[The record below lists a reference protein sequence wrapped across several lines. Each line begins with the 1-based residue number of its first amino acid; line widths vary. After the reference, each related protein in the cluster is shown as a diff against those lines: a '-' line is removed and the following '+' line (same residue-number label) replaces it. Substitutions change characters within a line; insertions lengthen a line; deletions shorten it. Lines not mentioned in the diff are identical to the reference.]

1 MPQNTMLTGMAG
13 KTKAPTT
20 WVRAI
25 WVAHTGFEPVISALR
40 GRRPGPLDECALPS
54 ISVSGFC
61 IVLQASR
68 ACQAIFSDVWPFI
81 CAMPGPSAGRG
92 GPMDSERVVERAPVA
107 IDPGNFSDAEREQRG
122 IKRLPETLD
131 SALDALQADSVLM
144 EALGPALA
152 PAYLAVKR
160 LESSFFADTLPEEE
174 TRQHFYKY

>member
-1 MPQNTMLTGMAG
+1 
-13 KTKAPTT
+13 
-20 WVRAI
+20 
-25 WVAHTGFEPVISALR
+25 
-40 GRRPGPLDECALPS
+40 
-54 ISVSGFC
+54 
-61 IVLQASR
+61 
-68 ACQAIFSDVWPFI
+68 
-81 CAMPGPSAGRG
+81 
-92 GPMDSERVVERAPVA
+92 MDSERVVERAPVA

-144 EALGPALA
+144 EALGPVLA